1 MKPSPVQLLQSTIDK
16 IAVESND
23 EFDSSG
29 KDASLRE
36 DIVLQVKEGFQDF
49 AEYWDKG
56 NPAPLPGLES
66 RTYLVSLGI
75 RTDPEDRHQAP
86 YSFELAV
93 SGIVACMPEMVHELR
108 PEEAARQYGLAM
120 IYGAMR
126 EQLLTV
132 TSRMMHGPRLLP
144 TVSFMEPPKGA
155 SAPEKVESVG
165 GHGLGKRRL
174 ATPKHERGP
183 GGSK

>member
-16 IAVESND
+16 IAVEAND
-23 EFDSSG
+23 KFDSSG
-29 KDASLRE
+29 KGASLRE

-56 NPAPLPGLES
+56 NPAPLPGLEN

-75 RTDPEDRHQAP
+75 RTDPEDRQQAP

-93 SGIVACMPEMVHELR
+93 SGIVACMPEMVHQLR

-132 TSRMMHGPRLLP
+132 TSRMVHGPRLLP
-144 TVSFMEPPKGA
+144 TVSFMEPPK
-155 SAPEKVESVG
+155 ESGTAKQLKPVG
-165 GHGLGKRRL
+165 DHGPGKRRL
-174 ATPKHERGP
+174 VVSRHERSP
-183 GGSK
+183 GDPK

>member
-16 IAVESND
+16 ISVESND
-23 EFDSSG
+23 EFDG
-29 KDASLRE
+29 GGEGVSLRE
-36 DIVLQVKEGFQDF
+36 DILLQVKEGFQGF
-49 AEYWDKG
+49 SEYWGKE
-56 NPAPLPGLES
+56 NPVPLVGLEN

-75 RTDPEDRHQAP
+75 RTDPEDRRLAP

-126 EQLLTV
+126 EQLLTL
-132 TSRMMHGPRLLP
+132 TSRMIHGPRLLP
-144 TVSFMEPPKGA
+144 TVSFMEATKPPVPSEHA
-155 SAPEKVESVG
+155 QPVG
-165 GHGLGKRRL
+165 GHGPGKRRL
-174 ATPKHERGP
+174 VLSRKDGEAKPQ
-183 GGSK
+183 